1 VSAPSHRLER
11 EIAHDRRIA
20 ERAEEIWNW
29 DSPAGRRR
37 ADRRAAFY
45 VEHAGLGPGRLA
57 LELGCGTG
65 LFLERVARSGATL
78 VGVDLSADLL
88 ARARRRVAALPNVR
102 VLEGDAHRLPFP
114 DGSFD
119 AVYGSSI
126 LHHLDLAA
134 ALAEARRALKR
145 GGRVVFTEPNLLN
158 PQVAYMYYVGPR
170 ERFGL
175 SPDEM
180 AFTKARVSGVLARA
194 GFVDAVVRF
203 FDFLHPATP
212 APLLDAVSRLGSILE
227 GLPAV
232 RALAGSLL
240 VRATRG

>member
-1 VSAPSHRLER
+1 MSAPSHRLER

-29 DSPAGRRR
+29 GSPAGRRR
-37 ADRRAAFY
+37 ADRRAALY
-45 VEHAGLGPGRLA
+45 VEHAALGSGRRA

-65 LFLERVARSGATL
+65 LFLERVSRSGATL
-78 VGVDLSADLL
+78 IGIDLSADLL
-88 ARARRRVAALPNVR
+88 AKARSRVASIANVR
-102 VLEGDAHRLPFP
+102 VVEGDAQRLPFP
-114 DGSFD
+114 DSSFD

-134 ALAEARRALKR
+134 ALGEVQRVLRV
-145 GGRVVFTEPNLLN
+145 GGRAVFTEPNLLN

-180 AFTKARVSGVLARA
+180 AFTKAHVSRVLARL

-212 APLLDAVSRLGSILE
+212 AALLGAVSCFGSMLE